1 MRSALL
7 VCALLP
13 GLLASAQIQNWNPE
27 PYHTDSALIFRDDLD
42 YYLNSYS
49 QEEIRSMRKQVN
61 IWRMNF
67 DKTIKATIA
76 DLRTYSEGGNFK
88 PGFHDFELRTALD
101 SSVRY
106 DLGEHKGRIRAFMFG
121 SITNPPA
128 RFQLPL
134 WDRLLDKYTGKD
146 VFRIDLSRVVS
157 KYIGETEKNLSR
169 LFDKAENKD
178 WILFF
183 DEADALFGKRTD
195 VKDSHDRYANQEVSF
210 LLQRVEDFSGIVI
223 LASNFKSNID
233 DAFIRRFQTV
243 VHFPIPK
250 PAQRLQLWQN
260 AFSARAQLAANVNL
274 QEIAQHYELTGGA
287 IVNVVRYCS
296 LMAVSQGTTT
306 IQLVDIEEGIRK
318 EFLKEGKTM

>member
-146 VFRIDLSRVVS
+146 VDLFVIYGKELHPKDKPNFKDYPDPKSE
-157 KYIGETEKNLSR
+157 YEKRRYALDLAAMTKLPVLVDGLNDAVLDTYGR
-169 LFDKAENKD
+169 APNGVYVFDKDDNLVFRGT
-178 WILFF
+178 W
-183 DEADALFGKRTD
+183 ADSRKIEHIIDTLLKW
-195 VKDSHDRYANQEVSF
+195 YADGRPKAKP
-210 LLQRVEDFSGIVI
+210 RVMPE
-223 LASNFKSNID
+223 
-233 DAFIRRFQTV
+233 
-243 VHFPIPK
+243 
-250 PAQRLQLWQN
+250 
-260 AFSARAQLAANVNL
+260 
-274 QEIAQHYELTGGA
+274 
-287 IVNVVRYCS
+287 
-296 LMAVSQGTTT
+296 
-306 IQLVDIEEGIRK
+306 
-318 EFLKEGKTM
+318 